1 MKRFSHVT
9 IILLY
14 IAKLFSDLHSETN
27 ISSVE
32 QSVVENQMTARF
44 ISCALKFIDTAW
56 QMIIRFRR
64 NVRILTNVE
73 SNNHL
78 LSLWSSHVITI
89 IVRDQMSWHAER
101 RKCVSD
107 KEYASQ
113 RVLHVSWHVC
123 IFSLMFKLNK
133 ILQRMQSCVDMH
145 DWLYRMCIVVVLLQ
159 LQQNVYIIYI
169 L

>member
-9 IILLY
+9 IIHLS
-14 IAKLFSDLHSETN
+14 IAKLFSDFHSQTN

-32 QSVVENQMTARF
+32 QSVVENQMTANL
-44 ISCALKFIDTAW
+44 ISCALEFIYTAW
-56 QMIIRFRR
+56 QMITGFKKS
-64 NVRILTNVE
+64 VRILTNVE

-89 IVRDQMSWHAER
+89 IIRDRMSWHAER

-133 ILQRMQSCVDMH
+133 ILQRIQLCVDMH
-145 DWLYRMCIVVVLLQ
+145 DCMCIVVVLLQ